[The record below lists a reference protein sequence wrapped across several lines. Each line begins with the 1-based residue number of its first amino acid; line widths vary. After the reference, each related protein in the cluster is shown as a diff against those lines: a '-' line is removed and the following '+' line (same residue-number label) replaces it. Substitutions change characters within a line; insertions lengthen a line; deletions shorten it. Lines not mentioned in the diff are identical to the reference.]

1 MHILEQIFKNS
12 RLLVFIIVI
21 VSFIASILLYIAS
34 INAGLHFIVGFV
46 RELPDTPSKVQYQ
59 AVLLLKI
66 LDVLLIALTFQ
77 IISIAHYH
85 FFISGK
91 TNNDSQ
97 FLKAL
102 HINSF
107 HDLKIIILQVAS
119 LILTIMFLEQVAA
132 VGATLETLYFAV
144 SIAVVMAAVVLTM
157 KSLRH

>member
-1 MHILEQIFKNS
+1 MLENIFRNS
-12 RLLVFIIVI
+12 RWMVVIIVI

-34 INAGLHFIVGFV
+34 INAVLHFIVGFFKN
-46 RELPDTPSKVQYQ
+46 LPSEPSDVQYQ
-59 AVLLLKI
+59 AVMLLKI

-85 FFISGK
+85 FFISAEP
-91 TNNDSQ
+91 NNDSR

-102 HINSF
+102 HIGSF
-107 HDLKIIILQVAS
+107 HDLKIIILQVSS
-119 LILTIMFLEQVAA
+119 LILVIMFLEQIAA
-132 VGATLETLYFAV
+132 AGATLETLYFAV